1 MTCAA
6 TLVAPPI
13 QASAALR
20 IIPPLSAALDV
31 APPDGSASPVLR
43 QSLSARL
50 RLNAPVMSGQ
60 NSRALSLSAILG
72 RPLALTA
79 SAALDTSDGS
89 LVPPAIAL
97 LPPGRC
103 FAARPGSLLRRLL
116 DGLLRELSRL
126 LHRARRLLAQACP
139 ASSGELAIDWARVCG
154 TSQIESRWRERGTLT
169 RQRVLTLFPSVT
181 GNAPVHATWTARQ
194 PFRAG
199 ASTAGHRLRPA
210 SVRFV
215 VDLVLSSDAFADAAA
230 RETYVDACQDAFAFL
245 ARRWPPCAVLI
256 VSLSDGSTLRVIRK
270 FGVPS

>member
-6 TLVAPPI
+6 
-13 QASAALR
+13 ALR
-20 IIPPLSAALDV
+20 GPSLRGGGSLRIVPPLSAALD
-31 APPDGSASPVLR
+31 AATPDGSASSVLR
-43 QSLSARL
+43 QRLSGRL
-50 RLNAPVMSGQ
+50 RLDAPAMSGEL
-60 NSRALSLSAILG
+60 SRALTLSAILAP
-72 RPLALTA
+72 PLIFTA
-79 SAALDTSDGS
+79 SAEIDTSDDS
-89 LVPPAIAL
+89 LVPPAVAL

-126 LHRARRLLAQACP
+126 LHRARRLLTQACP
-139 ASSGELAIDWARVCG
+139 SSSGELAIDWARVCG

-215 VDLVLSSDAFADAAA
+215 VDLVLSSDAFANAAA
-230 RETYVDACQDAFAFL
+230 REAYVDACQDAFAFL
-245 ARRWPPCAVLI
+245 ARRWPPCAVLV